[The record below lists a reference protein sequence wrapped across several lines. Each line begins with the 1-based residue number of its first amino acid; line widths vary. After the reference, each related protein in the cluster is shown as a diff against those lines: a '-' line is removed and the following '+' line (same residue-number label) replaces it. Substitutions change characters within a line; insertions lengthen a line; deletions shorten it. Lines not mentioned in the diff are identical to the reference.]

1 MIRGSQ
7 VGLRD
12 AELVDLIKAE
22 MRSGTYR
29 FASPEGQIGG
39 ILDRQGIYHVME
51 GHHRTVA
58 ALELFGETGDD
69 HFINELMSGEF
80 GIGHPPRQPVDRCQ
94 VVPGLENFE
103 TASDISYEGQI
114 SNVSRVRSWKLCH
127 PGFRSSTW

>member
-69 HFINELMSGEF
+69 HFINELIVR
-80 GIGHPPRQPVDRCQ
+80 GIWDRSPAPP
-94 VVPGLENFE
+94 
-103 TASDISYEGQI
+103 T
-114 SNVSRVRSWKLCH
+114 SRPMPSRSWFGKLRNRI
-127 PGFRSSTW
+127 GY